1 MAKKEIAKADLPI
14 LKSKVEDLVRQYNA
28 AEKVE
33 ETTELDDKIKEAVND
48 YTCAAR
54 TIAFSEIKESPDAML
69 EAVKRLTYQT
79 IGVKDVRPEGSKVA
93 VREVIDKGRPIDLIK
108 LENFCGHIGAEADW
122 YDQCQKL
129 NFLLTA
135 KKAKDLGI
143 DPREVN
149 DSYAMSEIA
158 KQIDLGDY
166 LLLGKGEDKNGG
178 RERASIVSDAF
189 EAVIAAIY
197 LDGSI
202 DPAREFVLRF
212 VMTAVE
218 EKTITF
224 KDYKTKLQEIIQ
236 KNPEEQLQYVLAGES
251 GPDHNKR
258 FEVEV
263 HLNSNVI
270 GRGIG
275 RTKKQAEQEA
285 AREALALMG
294 L

>member
-1 MAKKEIAKADLPI
+1 MSSKSPKLTEERAASLHELEGKLGYTFSDLSLLDTALTHSSYANEQGPGHKYNERLEFLGDSVLGFITAD
-14 LKSKVEDLVRQYNA
+14 KFFH
-28 AEKVE
+28 
-33 ETTELDDKIKEAVND
+33 
-48 YTCAAR
+48 
-54 TIAFSEIKESPDAML
+54 AFRDIPEG
-69 EAVKRLTYQT
+69 RLT
-79 IGVKDVRPEGSKVA
+79 
-93 VREVIDKGRPIDLIK
+93 K
-108 LENFCGHIGAEADW
+108 LRASTVCEESLFE
-122 YDQCQKL
+122 
-129 NFLLTA
+129 F
-135 KKAKDLGI
+135 
-143 DPREVN
+143 
-149 DSYAMSEIA
+149 A
-158 KQIDLGDY
+158 KQIDLGSY
-166 LLLGKGEDKNGG
+166 LLLGKGEEKNGG

-224 KDYKTKLQEIIQ
+224 KDYKTQLQEIIQ
-236 KNPEEQLQYVLAGES
+236 KNPEEQLQYVLSGES

-270 GRGIG
+270 GKGIG

-285 AREALALMG
+285 A
-294 L
+294 

>member
-1 MAKKEIAKADLPI
+1 MSGKSPKLTQEREAALHELEGKLGYTFLDLHLLDTALTHSSYANEQGPGHKYNERLEFLGDSVLGFITAD
-14 LKSKVEDLVRQYNA
+14 KFFH
-28 AEKVE
+28 
-33 ETTELDDKIKEAVND
+33 
-48 YTCAAR
+48 
-54 TIAFSEIKESPDAML
+54 AFRDIPEG
-69 EAVKRLTYQT
+69 RLT
-79 IGVKDVRPEGSKVA
+79 
-93 VREVIDKGRPIDLIK
+93 K
-108 LENFCGHIGAEADW
+108 LRASTVCEESLFE
-122 YDQCQKL
+122 
-129 NFLLTA
+129 F
-135 KKAKDLGI
+135 
-143 DPREVN
+143 
-149 DSYAMSEIA
+149 A

>member
-1 MAKKEIAKADLPI
+1 MSGKSPKMTEERLEGKLGYTFSDLYLLDTALTHSSYANEQGPGHKYNERLEFLGDSVLGFITAD
-14 LKSKVEDLVRQYNA
+14 KFFH
-28 AEKVE
+28 
-33 ETTELDDKIKEAVND
+33 
-48 YTCAAR
+48 
-54 TIAFSEIKESPDAML
+54 AFRDIPEG
-69 EAVKRLTYQT
+69 RLT
-79 IGVKDVRPEGSKVA
+79 
-93 VREVIDKGRPIDLIK
+93 K
-108 LENFCGHIGAEADW
+108 LRASTVCEESLFE
-122 YDQCQKL
+122 
-129 NFLLTA
+129 F
-135 KKAKDLGI
+135 
-143 DPREVN
+143 
-149 DSYAMSEIA
+149 A
-158 KQIDLGDY
+158 KQIDLGSY
-166 LLLGKGEDKNGG
+166 LLLGKGEEKNGG

-224 KDYKTKLQEIIQ
+224 KDYKTQLQEIIQ
-236 KNPEEQLQYVLAGES
+236 KNPEEQLQYVLSGES

-270 GRGIG
+270 GKGIG